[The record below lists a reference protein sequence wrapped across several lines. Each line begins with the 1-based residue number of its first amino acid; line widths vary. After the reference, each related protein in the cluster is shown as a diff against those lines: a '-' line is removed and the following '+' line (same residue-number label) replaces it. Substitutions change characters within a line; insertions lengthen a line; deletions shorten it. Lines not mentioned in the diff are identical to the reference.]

1 MENKI
6 WFVSWS
12 SGKDSCLALYEAL
25 KEKKKVNFLLNFAID
40 GKVHGINR
48 EIIETQAEA
57 IGIPLI
63 QKITTWEN
71 YEKNFDE
78 EVLKLKEK
86 GITGIIAG
94 DIDLEEH
101 LEWIKRKSK
110 ELCIDYYEPLWKR
123 KREEILNE
131 FVSDG
136 FQAVVVCCIEKA
148 KFLIGKEI
156 NKFTI
161 EDFIKDTKENGI
173 DSCGENG
180 EFHTLVIDG
189 PIFNKRLEII
199 ESYEKEINEVRYGK
213 KFILDIKKW
222 KLKRK
227 K

>member
-40 GKVHGINR
+40 GKVHGINK
-48 EIIETQAEA
+48 EIVKSQAEA
-57 IGIPLI
+57 IRIPMI

-131 FVSDG
+131 FVSEG

>member
-48 EIIETQAEA
+48 EIIENQAEA
-57 IGIPLI
+57 IGIPLV

-131 FVSDG
+131 FVSEG

-156 NKFTI
+156 NKFTL
-161 EDFIKDTKENGI
+161 EDFIKVTKENGI

>member
-57 IGIPLI
+57 IGIPLV

-156 NKFTI
+156 NKFTL
-161 EDFIKDTKENGI
+161 EDFIKVTKENGI

-199 ESYEKEINEVRYGK
+199 ESCEKEINEVRYGK

>member
-131 FVSDG
+131 FVSEG

>member
-48 EIIETQAEA
+48 EIIENQAEA

-131 FVSDG
+131 FVSEG

-148 KFLIGKEI
+148 KFLIGREI

>member
-131 FVSDG
+131 FVSEG

-148 KFLIGKEI
+148 KFLIGREI

>member
-1 MENKI
+1 MKNKI

-57 IGIPLI
+57 IGIPLV

-131 FVSDG
+131 FVSEG